1 VSIQIKPSGVSLVPT
16 FEPKSLVVSRCGERV
31 YLVTNKGSSRH
42 FSGLRLSGGEF
53 EHSDVWLK
61 EAVVPFHGEVVI
73 KSDV

>member
-1 VSIQIKPSGVSLVPT
+1 MSIQIKPSGVSLVPT

-31 YLVTNKGSSRH
+31 YLVTDKGSSRH
-42 FSGLRLSGGEF
+42 FGGLRLSGGEF
-53 EHSDVWLK
+53 EYSDVWLK